1 MFLTFVCLQIFFQNK
16 EPIYD
21 RDKLIKNIVA
31 ADGSIPTLSLP
42 ISQGEY
48 GYLGQSITCVVTGLH
63 TDGSFSVSMTSFEK
77 PGGYQGQS
85 FRIYGYDDA
94 GLAVLEKVNLAG
106 VLFIQSAYDEKKLG
120 NLKFRDKI
128 LEVVRREDLQ
138 KARALVRD
146 EKEKKEKMEAKKAE
160 DELANKQLMEA
171 KEKQRMAEK
180 AKLEDIKKEK
190 AKQESAKLSVSKL
203 ISGLASYSKR
213 YEDSFKESNPKIA
226 DQMQAQ
232 AITYIQNGDKRLA
245 DAIKDVNASTLPDT
259 EKQDLI
265 KQATEALAHAK
276 KKVGIK

>member
-1 MFLTFVCLQIFFQNK
+1 MFLTFVCLQIFLQNK

-21 RDKLIKNIVA
+21 RDKLINNIVA

-42 ISQGEY
+42 ISPGEY
-48 GYLGQSITCVVTGLH
+48 GYLGQPITCVVTGLH
-63 TDGSFSVSMTSFEK
+63 SDGSFSVSMTSFEK
-77 PGGYQGQS
+77 VGGYQGQS

-203 ISGLASYSKR
+203 SSGLASYIKR
-213 YEDSFKESNPKIA
+213 YDDSFKESNPKIA

-245 DAIKDVNASTLPDT
+245 DAIKDVNASTLPDA

-265 KQATEALAHAK
+265 KQATEALAQAK
-276 KKVGIK
+276 KKVGVK